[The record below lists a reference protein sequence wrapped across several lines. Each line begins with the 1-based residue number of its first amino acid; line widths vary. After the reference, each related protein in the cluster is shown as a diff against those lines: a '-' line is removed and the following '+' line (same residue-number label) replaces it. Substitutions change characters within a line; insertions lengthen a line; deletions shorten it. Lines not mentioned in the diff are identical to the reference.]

1 MFPAAYLGDG
11 EAAAA
16 GFVAAGFGETAA
28 AGFEAA
34 GAGDIAGEAAGEAL
48 IEGGVIIPGMP
59 IVPPVP
65 LTIAAGVGLGLASG
79 IADPPPVLFG
89 VQERKSEVTR
99 KSPAAPPV
107 R

>member
-16 GFVAAGFGETAA
+16 GLVA

-34 GAGDIAGEAAGEAL
+34 GAGDIAGDAAGEAL